1 MCVYLLSFTN
11 TQETIMSVLCMYES
25 SLTNKIVFEMSK
37 YNDKQK
43 IILVFLFYSI
53 GQKIISFTDK

>member
-1 MCVYLLSFTN
+1 
-11 TQETIMSVLCMYES
+11 MYES

-43 IILVFLFYSI
+43 MFLVFLFYSI